1 MDDPS
6 TYHQNSVTD
15 YDFTNHVVNKDA
27 DSCLREDFDSDS
39 GLVISFD
46 DSDSGK
52 DFIPDQN
59 LHKFKNI
66 CLSSENEKGD
76 DNLDDFQNVLNNNSE
91 NIPTELYFD
100 DFGSD
105 KEYNDLE
112 WEDNAVEI
120 TEESEGSGGTL
131 ENSVSM
137 MSDDDIF
144 QDNSFEM
151 KEISDIDGSADDQ
164 SVTISNIFEVISKKL
179 IYICKRIGKF
189 LTSMHIINFENDL
202 VKLVMQARYVS
213 KLHQPGLVFLVR

>member
-1 MDDPS
+1 MDDPP

-27 DSCLREDFDSDS
+27 DSSLREDFDSDS

-52 DFIPDQN
+52 DIIPDRN

-66 CLSSENEKGD
+66 CLSSENEKED
-76 DNLDDFQNVLNNNSE
+76 DNLDDYQNVLNNNSE
-91 NIPTELYFD
+91 NIPDQLYFD

-105 KEYNDLE
+105 KENNDLE
-112 WEDNAVEI
+112 WEDNSVEI
-120 TEESEGSGGTL
+120 TEESEDSGGTL

-137 MSDDDIF
+137 MSDDDMF

-164 SVTISNIFEVISKKL
+164 SVTISNIFEVISK
-179 IYICKRIGKF
+179 
-189 LTSMHIINFENDL
+189 INN
-202 VKLVMQARYVS
+202 V
-213 KLHQPGLVFLVR
+213 HVRL